1 MPLGA
6 FKAALMGTAGAS
18 AAGDVVLLTTA
29 TASGSSELAFTSG
42 LDSTYGEYIFK
53 FYNLHPSASN
63 PDLYFQTSVNG
74 GSAYANATTTTMFR
88 TTHKEDGSG
97 GALSYRDGRDNAQTT
112 SGIHLT
118 GNSGNDADQS
128 TAGEFHLFNPASTTY
143 VKHFIAKTN
152 GLQTG
157 SAFFYQWH
165 SAGYVNVTDNVDAIK
180 FYFSS
185 GNIDTGVIK
194 MWGVK

>member
-6 FKAALMGTAGAS
+6 FKAALMGTAGVSTA
-18 AAGDVVLLTTA
+18 DVVLLATA

-53 FYNLHPSASN
+53 FYNLHPSNS
-63 PDLYFQTSVNG
+63 DTDFYFQTSVNG
-74 GSAYANATTTTMFR
+74 GSAYANATTWTMFR

-97 GALSYRDGRDNAQTT
+97 GALTYRDGRDGAQST

-118 GNSGNDADQS
+118 GNAGNDADQS
-128 TAGEFHLFNPASTTY
+128 VAGEFHLFNPASTTY
-143 VKHFIAKTN
+143 AKSYFTN
-152 GLQTG
+152 VNSLQTG
-157 SAFFYQWH
+157 SAFFYQWRA
-165 SAGYVNVTDNVDAIK
+165 SGYVNVTDNIDAIK
-180 FYFSS
+180 FYFAA

>member
-1 MPLGA
+1 MAMTLI
-6 FKAALMGTAGAS
+6 
-18 AAGDVVLLTTA
+18 TTN
-29 TASGSSELAFTSG
+29 TASGASTSDFTSSI
-42 LDSTYGEYIFK
+42 DSTYKLYIFK
-53 FYNLHPSASN
+53 FYNLHPSNSN
-63 PDLYFQTSVNG
+63 TDLYFQTSVNG

-97 GALSYRDGRDNAQTT
+97 AALTYRDGRDSAQST

-128 TAGEFHLFNPASTTY
+128 ASGEFHLFNPASTTY
-143 VKHFIAKTN
+143 TKSFIAKVN

-180 FYFSS
+180 FYFAA